1 MTHGKQFR
9 RILPISQFVSA
20 GVFGGLGLWQRNKI
34 LSHDY
39 LFGIGWNTT
48 AKFHVWPWPFKFAVV
63 SNFPAFL
70 AGLLLTWPIG
80 ALWPEL
86 HEAAQLAPSLLFVV
100 VLWYWIGSWLD
111 RRWGSVAKTPWV
123 FLLIFTA
130 ACLIGALIPIG
141 YVGYLPYGLLVWLIG
156 AAATRRMAKR
166 SPHQCS

>member
-1 MTHGKQFR
+1 MTHEKRFH
-9 RILPISQFVSA
+9 RILPIAQVVLA
-20 GVFGGLGLWQRNKI
+20 GVFGGLGLWQRNQI

-70 AGLLLTWPIG
+70 TGLLLSWPIG
-80 ALWPEL
+80 ALWPDL
-86 HEAAQLAPSLLFVV
+86 HEAAQWAPSLLFVL

-111 RRWGSVAKTPWV
+111 RRWGSMEKTPWV
-123 FLLIFTA
+123 LLAVFTA

-141 YVGYLPYGLLVWLIG
+141 YVGYLPYGLLVWLVG
-156 AAATRRMAKR
+156 AAASRRMAKQ
-166 SPHQCS
+166 SPRQSS